1 VNFLLV
7 LLSAT
12 VLSFSTLS
20 IAKADACYQRD
31 MLVLKTEGETH
42 EKCLTATIKNE
53 KNPSP
58 QLVKLFHKCKIR
70 VNKTFEGKTC
80 MPHMH
85 AWIASSIFYEE
96 RHYDLWDDY
105 EKGRI
110 TGEYLSTQRER
121 LWEIQ
126 REHGKKLLADGIAE
140 MDRYNRAAREDTAR
154 WQASRSK

>member
-1 VNFLLV
+1 
-7 LLSAT
+7 
-12 VLSFSTLS
+12 
-20 IAKADACYQRD
+20 
-31 MLVLKTEGETH
+31 
-42 EKCLTATIKNE
+42 
-53 KNPSP
+53 
-58 QLVKLFHKCKIR
+58 
-70 VNKTFEGKTC
+70 

-110 TGEYLSTQRER
+110 TGEYLSTQRERER

-154 WQASRSK
+154 WQASRSKQYFYDALSKLSGPAQKVENNTRVYNYRGETIVCNTFGLFTNCN